1 MPLSLGQ
8 QLVAHSAARFRTII
22 AGRRWGKTYLSIRE
36 MARGAT
42 VPNQRIFY
50 VAPSYR
56 QAKQTVWTELK
67 DRLLALNWVAKIN
80 ESDLRL
86 DLVNGSSIALR
97 GADNFDSLR
106 GVGLD
111 GLVMDEFAYID
122 EAAWTEVLRP
132 TLSDRQ
138 GWAMFI
144 STPAGVGNWAFD
156 LYQRGQDPG
165 EHQWESWQFTTV
177 SGGRVP
183 ESEIEAARRDLDS
196 RTFRQ
201 EYEAAFETFSGV
213 IYYNFSRAL
222 NLQTWDQA
230 TPQQLLVFCDFNVS
244 PMSAVVVAA
253 TSTGLHVID
262 EIVLYG
268 SNTNELVEELRNR
281 YATAAITAFPDPAGA
296 QRRTS
301 AGGRTD
307 ITILQQAGFAV
318 KYRNAHPPV
327 RDRIN
332 AVNSLLCSA
341 TGAHR
346 LKIDPRCRRLIE
358 SLEKHCY
365 KENTQIPDKDSGWDH
380 MTDALGYGCEYLF
393 PIRPEIRTPP
403 QGSWSMVTHSVPT
416 R

>member
-1 MPLSLGQ
+1 
-8 QLVAHSAARFRTII
+8 
-22 AGRRWGKTYLSIRE
+22 
-36 MARGAT
+36 MARGARQ
-42 VPNQRIFY
+42 PNQRIFY

-56 QAKQTVWTELK
+56 QAKQTVWTGLK

-80 ESDLRL
+80 ESDLRV
-86 DLVNGSSIALR
+86 DLVNNSSIALR

-165 EHQWESWQFTTV
+165 EHQWESWQFNTL

-183 ESEIEAARRDLDS
+183 ATEIEAARRDLDS

-213 IYYNFSRAL
+213 IYYNFSRGD
-222 NLQTWDQA
+222 NLQAWSGEIPA
-230 TPQQLLVFCDFNVS
+230 QLYLFCDFNVS
-244 PMSAVVVAA
+244 PMSAIVVAP
-253 TSTGLHVID
+253 TSIGLHAID
-262 EIVLYG
+262 EIVIYG
-268 SNTNELVEELRNR
+268 SNTNELVEEVRNR
-281 YATAAITAFPDPAGA
+281 LGDRKITAFPDPAGA

-332 AVNSLLCSA
+332 SVNSLLCSS
-341 TGAHR
+341 TGDRR
-346 LKIDPRCRRLIE
+346 LVIDPRCRRLIE

-380 MTDALGYGCEYLF
+380 MTDALGYGVEYLF
-393 PIRPEIRTPP
+393 PIRKETQP
-403 QGSWSMVTHSVPT
+403 QPMVPWGMVTRPVPT

>member
-1 MPLSLGQ
+1 
-8 QLVAHSAARFRTII
+8 
-22 AGRRWGKTYLSIRE
+22 
-36 MARGAT
+36 
-42 VPNQRIFY
+42 
-50 VAPSYR
+50 
-56 QAKQTVWTELK
+56 
-67 DRLLALNWVAKIN
+67 VAKIN
-80 ESDLRL
+80 ESDLRV
-86 DLVNGSSIALR
+86 DLVNNSSIALR

-165 EHQWESWQFTTV
+165 EHQWESWQFNTL

-183 ESEIEAARRDLDS
+183 EFEIEAARRDLDT

-213 IYYNFSRAL
+213 IYYNFSRSD
-222 NLQTWDQA
+222 NLQAWSGEIPA
-230 TPQQLLVFCDFNVS
+230 QLYLFCDFNVS
-244 PMSAVVVAA
+244 PMSAIVVAP
-253 TSTGLHVID
+253 TSIGLHAID
-262 EIVLYG
+262 EIVIYG
-268 SNTNELVEELRNR
+268 SNTNELVEEVRNR
-281 YATAAITAFPDPAGA
+281 LGDRKITAFPDPAGA

-332 AVNSLLCSA
+332 SVNSLLCSS
-341 TGAHR
+341 TGDRR
-346 LKIDPRCRRLIE
+346 LVIDPRCRRLIE

-380 MTDALGYGCEYLF
+380 MTDALGYGVEYLF
-393 PIRPEIRTPP
+393 PIRKETQP
-403 QGSWSMVTHSVPT
+403 QPMVPWGMATRPVPT

>member
-1 MPLSLGQ
+1 MPLSPGQ
-8 QLVAHSAARFRTII
+8 LAVASSVARFRCVI
-22 AGRRWGKTYLSIRE
+22 AGRRWGKTHLSLRE
-36 MARGAT
+36 MARGARQ
-42 VPNQRIFY
+42 PNQRIFY

-56 QAKQTVWTELK
+56 QAKQTVWTGLK

-80 ESDLRL
+80 ESDLRV
-86 DLVNGSSIALR
+86 DLVNNSSIALR

-165 EHQWESWQFTTV
+165 EHQWESWQFNTL

-183 ESEIEAARRDLDS
+183 ATEIEAARRDLDS

-213 IYYNFSRAL
+213 IYYNFSRSD
-222 NLQTWDQA
+222 NLQAWSGEIPA
-230 TPQQLLVFCDFNVS
+230 QLYLFTDFNVN
-244 PMSAVVVAA
+244 PMSAVVVA
-253 TSTGLHVID
+253 STLQGLHAID
-262 EIVLYG
+262 EIVIYG
-268 SNTNELVEELRNR
+268 SNTNELVDEVRSR
-281 YATAAITAFPDPAGA
+281 YGDRKITAFPDPAGA

-332 AVNSLLCSA
+332 SVNSLLCSS
-341 TGAHR
+341 TGDRR
-346 LKIDPRCRRLIE
+346 LVIDPRCRRLIE

-380 MTDALGYGCEYLF
+380 MTDALGYGVEYLF
-393 PIRPEIRTPP
+393 PIRKETQP
-403 QGSWSMVTHSVPT
+403 QPMVPWGMVTRPVPT

>member
-1 MPLSLGQ
+1 MPLSPGQ
-8 QLVAHSAARFRTII
+8 LAVASSVARFRCVI
-22 AGRRWGKTYLSIRE
+22 AGRRWGKTHLSLRE
-36 MARGAT
+36 MARGARQ
-42 VPNQRIFY
+42 PNQRIFY

-56 QAKQTVWTELK
+56 QAKQTVWTGLK

-80 ESDLRL
+80 ESDLRV
-86 DLVNGSSIALR
+86 DLVNNSSIALR

-165 EHQWESWQFTTV
+165 EHQWESWQFNTL

-183 ESEIEAARRDLDS
+183 ATEIEAARRDLDS

-213 IYYNFSRAL
+213 IYYNFSRGD
-222 NLQTWDQA
+222 NLQAWSGEIPA
-230 TPQQLLVFCDFNVS
+230 QLYLFCDFNVS
-244 PMSAVVVAA
+244 PMSAIVVAP
-253 TSTGLHVID
+253 TSIGLHAID
-262 EIVLYG
+262 EIVIYG
-268 SNTNELVEELRNR
+268 SNTNELVEEVRNR
-281 YATAAITAFPDPAGA
+281 LGDRKITAFPDPAGA

-332 AVNSLLCSA
+332 SVNSLLCSS
-341 TGAHR
+341 TGDRR
-346 LKIDPRCRRLIE
+346 LVIDPRCRRLIE

-380 MTDALGYGCEYLF
+380 MTDALGYGVEYLF
-393 PIRPEIRTPP
+393 PIRKETQP
-403 QGSWSMVTHSVPT
+403 QPMVPWGMVTRPVPT